1 MKNNKLINKI
11 FHSLRSRIIT
21 LINNRKTPK
30 LIYKLFF
37 EKFSSKYIRNIKII
51 NDFYRISYF
60 FGDNNLYWHF
70 PKNNRQRGSKCY
82 RKGLKERGLELA
94 KSYKIDCL
102 KFEEGDIVLDCGA
115 NYGDLFLYLTYLNID
130 LNYYAFEP
138 GIDEYKTLELNMKN
152 INTSIK
158 KQTYQLGLG
167 DSNSI
172 KDFYYSPVD
181 GDSSIIEIDSFI
193 KKVQIEVIKLEDF
206 VKQKLSDKK
215 IKLLKLEAEGAEPEV
230 LKGSKEILKQV
241 DYIAADLGPERGL
254 NKNCTLT
261 EVTNFLHEH
270 NFVIHEFGYP
280 RITALFRNKHSIK

>member
-1 MKNNKLINKI
+1 MKNNKLVSKI
-11 FHSLRSRIIT
+11 FLSLRSRLIT

-37 EKFSSKYIRNIKII
+37 EKFSSKNIKKIKI
-51 NDFYRISYF
+51 ANGFYRISYIF
-60 FGDNNLYWHF
+60 ADKNLNWHF

-94 KSYKIDCL
+94 KSYNIDCL
-102 KFEEGDIVLDCGA
+102 KFEEEDIVLDCGA
-115 NYGDLFLYLTYLNID
+115 NYGDLMLYLEFLNIK

-138 GIDEYKTLELNMKN
+138 GFEEYKALEANMKN
-152 INTSIK
+152 MNTKIK
-158 KQTYQLGLG
+158 KHTYQLGLG
-167 DSNSI
+167 NSNSI

-181 GDSSIIEIDSFI
+181 GDSSIIEIDCFV

-206 VKQKLSDKK
+206 VKQKLYNKK

-230 LKGSKEILKQV
+230 LEGSKEILKQV
-241 DYIAADLGPERGL
+241 EYIAADLGPERGL

-261 EVTNFLHEH
+261 EVTNFLQEQ
-270 NFVIHEFGYP
+270 NFVIQEFGYP
-280 RITALFRNKHSIK
+280 RITALFRNVDLIK

>member
-1 MKNNKLINKI
+1 MKNNKLIGKI
-11 FHSLRSRIIT
+11 FLSLRSRIIT

-37 EKFSSKYIRNIKII
+37 EKFSSKYIRKIKIK
-51 NDFYRISYF
+51 DGFYRISYRF
-60 FGDNNLYWHF
+60 PEKNLIWHF

-102 KFEEGDIVLDCGA
+102 KFEEEDIVLDCGA
-115 NYGDLFLYLTYLNID
+115 NYGDLLLYLEFLNIK

-138 GIDEYKTLELNMKN
+138 GLEEYKTLEVNMKN
-152 INTSIK
+152 MNTKIK
-158 KQTYQLGLG
+158 KYTYKLGLG
-167 DSNSI
+167 NSNSI
-172 KDFYYSPVD
+172 KDFYYSPAD
-181 GDSSIIEIDSFI
+181 GDSSIIEIDSFV

-206 VKQKLSDKK
+206 VKQKLSNKK

-230 LKGSKEILKQV
+230 LEGSKEILKQV
-241 DYIAADLGPERGL
+241 EFIAADLGPERGL

-261 EVTNFLHEH
+261 EVTNFLQEH
-270 NFVIHEFGYP
+270 NFVIQEFGYP
-280 RITALFRNKHSIK
+280 RITALFRNKDLIK

>member
-1 MKNNKLINKI
+1 MKNNKLVSKI
-11 FHSLRSRIIT
+11 FLSLRSRIIT

-37 EKFSSKYIRNIKII
+37 EKFSSKNIKKIKI
-51 NDFYRISYF
+51 ANGFYRISYIF
-60 FGDNNLYWHF
+60 ADKNLNWHF

-102 KFEEGDIVLDCGA
+102 KFEEEDIVLDCGA
-115 NYGDLFLYLTYLNID
+115 NYGDLMLYLEFLNIKI
-130 LNYYAFEP
+130 NYYAFEP
-138 GIDEYKTLELNMKN
+138 GFEEYKALEANMKN
-152 INTSIK
+152 KNSKIK
-158 KQTYQLGLG
+158 NHTYQLGLG
-167 DSNSI
+167 NSNSI

-181 GDSSIIEIDSFI
+181 GDSSIIEIDSFV

-206 VKQKLSDKK
+206 VKQKLHNKK

-230 LKGSKEILKQV
+230 LEGSKEILKQV
-241 DYIAADLGPERGL
+241 EYIAADLGPERGL

-261 EVTNFLHEH
+261 EVTNFLQEQ
-270 NFVIHEFGYP
+270 NFVIQEFGYP
-280 RITALFRNKHSIK
+280 RITALFRNVDLIK